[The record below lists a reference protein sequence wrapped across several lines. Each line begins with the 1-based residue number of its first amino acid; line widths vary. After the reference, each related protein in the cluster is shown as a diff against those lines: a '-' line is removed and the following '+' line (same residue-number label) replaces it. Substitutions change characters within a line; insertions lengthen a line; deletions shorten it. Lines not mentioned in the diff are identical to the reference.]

1 MSSLL
6 LYKLS
11 SSSRERDLSDRLPV
25 PSPTLHPPRRAARAA
40 DRAVY
45 VRRDMI
51 DSSNF
56 ISRAISEHYYYDHIY
71 YRPS

>member
-1 MSSLL
+1 
-6 LYKLS
+6 
-11 SSSRERDLSDRLPV
+11 
-25 PSPTLHPPRRAARAA
+25 
-40 DRAVY
+40 
-45 VRRDMI
+45 MI